1 MRGELGDKGRL
12 QHIVEAI
19 SKIESFASGIS
30 EQEFLSDEIK
40 ILACQRLLEII
51 GEAARCLTPEFRG
64 QHPQIEWRKIIGL
77 RNIMAHQYLCE

>member
-12 QHIVEAI
+12 QYLVEAK
-19 SKIESFASGIS
+19 SKIESFASGVS
-30 EQEFLSDEIK
+30 EQEFLRDEIK

-64 QHPQIEWRKIIGL
+64 QHP
-77 RNIMAHQYLCE
+77 